1 MATKTF
7 ETKLGRISVRNAM
20 LEDRDGTTLYEGL
33 EIKDDFD
40 NLIEIPGYRDV
51 EGMSVEDVEK
61 ILDRM

>member
-20 LEDRDGTTLYEGL
+20 LEERDGTTLCEGL

-40 NLIEIPGYRDV
+40 NIIEIPGYRDV
-51 EGMSVEDVEK
+51 EEMSVEDVEK
-61 ILDRM
+61 ILNGM